1 MRIPRIYQE
10 QALSNGAVV
19 TLDDNGANHVARVLR
34 LKVGAPL
41 ILFNGDGN
49 EYDAVVHAIGKRT
62 VDVVLTSARQR
73 DVESPLHITLAQG
86 ISKGERMDHVVQKAV
101 ELGVTRIVPLLTE
114 HCAVNLSGER
124 LYKRLRHWQAI
135 AISACEQCGRNRL
148 PQIESPL
155 ELKQWLAQEQEG
167 LRLVLDPLAV
177 TTMAQIAAPRGKA
190 TLLIGPEG
198 GLSEGEIRSAQDCG
212 YHGVRLGP
220 RVLRTETAALAAVSV
235 VQSLW
240 GDF

>member
-1 MRIPRIYQE
+1 VRIPRIYQE